1 MSLTYQPFAEL
12 PEIEKLAGD
21 LQMNLSDEERFG
33 SAAIGA
39 ALVGYGLARNAV
51 TRWPAL
57 VLGGLLLWRG
67 ETGKCYV
74 KQALGL
80 DSRHHRSSEEQ
91 QAAEAPESALAGA
104 S

>member
-1 MSLTYQPFAEL
+1 MSLTYQPFAVL

-21 LQMNLSDEERFG
+21 LQMNISDEERFG

-39 ALVGYGLARNAV
+39 ALLGYGLARNAV

-74 KQALGL
+74 KRALGK
-80 DSRHHRSSEEQ
+80 DGRYATTAAKEQ
-91 QAAEAPESALAGA
+91 PFEAPETALAGA